1 MRKGGKRQRP
11 LGLRAE
17 IRNPWEIEDLQEELA
32 RLSRQ
37 VTKTGTELDEA
48 INQIK
53 VADKNKGLYSDRKA
67 KSSPVKLPTFSGNQS
82 EDFLEF
88 LYATLPQPH
97 YPH

>member
-1 MRKGGKRQRP
+1 MKVRKELSTLKGTIE
-11 LGLRAE
+11 AH
-17 IRNPWEIEDLQEELA
+17 EIEDLQEELA

-67 KSSPVKLPTFSGNQS
+67 KTSPVKLPTFSGN
-82 EDFLEF
+82 
-88 LYATLPQPH
+88 
-97 YPH
+97 